1 MLRIKV
7 YAVNPRTGERRTI
20 RPEHVVNAEECDPF
34 QLSMALPPCRCPIH
48 REQTEREEDELGVR

>member
-20 RPEHVVNAEECDPF
+20 KAEHVVDAKECSPF

-48 REQTEREEDELGVR
+48 REKTEREEEQLGGR

>member
-7 YAVNPRTGERRTI
+7 YAVNPRTGERRAV
-20 RPEHVVNAEECDPF
+20 RPETTVDAKDCDPF

-48 REQTEREEDELGVR
+48 RKQTEDEEGELSAS